1 MLANFQMQYSN
12 TNFLTTS
19 NTPSS
24 NFPPISPGGGSNVT
38 LLGNSASASATN
50 QSNPPTPTSIDQ
62 NATTSPVRKA
72 SKKVMILFLLLHT
85 SKAGTFLCYGTLTL
99 IKH

>member
-19 NTPSS
+19 NTPST
-24 NFPPISPGGGSNVT
+24 NFPPISPGVGSNVT
-38 LLGNSASASATN
+38 PLLGNSASASATN

-85 SKAGTFLCYGTLTL
+85 SKAGTIFCATAR
-99 IKH
+99 

>member
-1 MLANFQMQYSN
+1 MLANFQMQYNN

-19 NTPSS
+19 NTPST
-24 NFPPISPGGGSNVT
+24 NFPPISPGGGSNVA

-62 NATTSPVRKA
+62 IATTSPVRKA
-72 SKKVMILFLLLHT
+72 SKKVMIPFLLLHT
-85 SKAGTFLCYGTLTL
+85 SKAGTMCATAR
-99 IKH
+99 

>member
-19 NTPSS
+19 NTPST

-38 LLGNSASASATN
+38 PLLGNSASASATN

-85 SKAGTFLCYGTLTL
+85 SKAGTMCATAR
-99 IKH
+99 